1 MRPLLHRQGSALVA
15 LEPRGGGGG
24 CECRNN
30 RYVGGSNEPSN
41 GIARPRAPEKWGAQ
55 GSVIIVTDECR
66 CFLVIPM
73 TSQFD
78 SGLTH
83 I

>member
-1 MRPLLHRQGSALVA
+1 MMHRQGSALVA

-55 GSVIIVTDECR
+55 GSVI
-66 CFLVIPM
+66 M
-73 TSQFD
+73 TSAVVFGDLPSQ
-78 SGLTH
+78 
-83 I
+83 